1 MKREVLLLLVSGLV
15 FFAFGSVPENASNQA
30 QAQAIPTADYQDS
43 AWLAN
48 MQRFSSLLDN
58 DFKSVSAVSSS
69 DDLSPITVFGRYLIY
84 DTQRAIN
91 DNDRYKV
98 SPKYQDAQK
107 AWRLALQDYTLAGKL
122 MVETD
127 DEVLNNTDTT
137 AYVNQYTAYLNSGN
151 KHANMSYALL
161 KAV

>member
-1 MKREVLLLLVSGLV
+1 MKRKFLLFLVCGL
-15 FFAFGSVPENASNQA
+15 AFIALGSVQENAANQA
-30 QAQAIPTADYQDS
+30 QAQAIPTVDYQDS

-48 MQRFSSLLDN
+48 MQLFSSLLDN

-84 DTQRAIN
+84 DTQRATN
-91 DNDRYKV
+91 DNDMYKV

-107 AWRLALQDYTLAGKL
+107 EWRLALQDYNLAGKL
-122 MVETD
+122 MVETG

-137 AYVNQYTAYLNSGN
+137 AYVNQYTAYLNFGN
-151 KHANMSYALL
+151 
-161 KAV
+161 

>member
-1 MKREVLLLLVSGLV
+1 MKREVILLIVSGLV
-15 FFAFGSVPENASNQA
+15 FFALGSVPENATNQA
-30 QAQAIPTADYQDS
+30 QALATQTADYQDS

-69 DDLSPITVFGRYLIY
+69 DDFSPITVFGRYLIY
-84 DTQRAIN
+84 DTQRAID
-91 DNDRYKV
+91 DNERYNV

-107 AWRLALQDYTLAGKL
+107 EWRLAMQDYNLAGKI
-122 MVETD
+122 MVEAGG
-127 DEVLNNTDTT
+127 EALNNTDAS

-161 KAV
+161 KAI

>member
-1 MKREVLLLLVSGLV
+1 MKRKVFLLLVCGLV
-15 FFAFGSVPENASNQA
+15 FVALGSVPENAANRA
-30 QAQAIPTADYQDS
+30 QAQAIPTVDYQDS

-84 DTQRAIN
+84 DTQRATN
-91 DNDRYKV
+91 DNDRYKL
-98 SPKYQDAQK
+98 SQKYQDAQK
-107 AWRLALQDYTLAGKL
+107 EWRLALQNYNLAGKL
-122 MVETD
+122 MVETGD
-127 DEVLNNTDTT
+127 KVLNNTDAT

-151 KHANMSYALL
+151 KHTNMSYALL

>member
-15 FFAFGSVPENASNQA
+15 FVALGSVQENAANQA

-48 MQRFSSLLDN
+48 MQQLSFLLDN
-58 DFKSVSAVSSS
+58 DFESVSAVSSS
-69 DDLSPITVFGRYLIY
+69 NDLSPLTVFGRYLTY
-84 DTQRAIN
+84 DAQRAIN

-107 AWRLALQDYTLAGKL
+107 EWRLALQDYNLAGKL
-122 MVETD
+122 MVDTG
-127 DEVLNNTDTT
+127 DEVLNNTDAT
-137 AYVNQYTAYLNSGN
+137 AYINQYTAYLNSGG

>member
-1 MKREVLLLLVSGLV
+1 VS
-15 FFAFGSVPENASNQA
+15 
-30 QAQAIPTADYQDS
+30 
-43 AWLAN
+43 
-48 MQRFSSLLDN
+48 R
-58 DFKSVSAVSSS
+58 S

-84 DTQRAIN
+84 DTQRATN

-107 AWRLALQDYTLAGKL
+107 EWRLALQDYNLAGKL

-127 DEVLNNTDTT
+127 DEVLNNTETT